1 MKKIN
6 LLIVIIFIAILS
18 PIMFPVQVSG
28 YATTTPPIIPPEEI
42 DTPPSVP
49 TSITAVAIND
59 SKIKITWSA
68 SPRATSYNIY
78 RSDTSNGSF
87 TKIYTLV
94 GTLEQLPEPSY
105 ENTGLP
111 RSTTKYYHV
120 TAVNEFGESRPSR
133 TVSAT
138 TTNSSLLRKVNSL
151 KTKYAKSFTS
161 LEKQL
166 ADDGRVIKK
175 INKYKLF
182 MRESDSTMLLER
194 VVIIRGNI
202 TEARTLI
209 AENVTANTIE
219 EYNALKAQLRQRV
232 KWIKD
237 RIKGIYKEI
246 PYYRK
251 IKGFR
256 NVEVIIAEK
265 LLPQNFQYNGQCQ
278 EQWDALMLAKTGL
291 TEHLNRAEQL
301 ISQAWTNPGNP
312 DTYSFNYKPT
322 SDELKLVNKSAKD
335 ANRYLKYVLRRC
347 GVVQ

>member
-28 YATTTPPIIPPEEI
+28 TATTPPIPPEEI
-42 DTPPSVP
+42 DTPPAAP
-49 TSITAVAIND
+49 ASITAVAIND
-59 SKIKITWSA
+59 SKIKIAWSA

-78 RSDTSNGSF
+78 RSDTSDGSF

-111 RSTTKYYHV
+111 RSTTKHYYV
-120 TAVNEFGESRPSR
+120 TAVNEFGESRQSQ

-138 TTNSSLLRKVNSL
+138 TTNSPLLRKVNSL

-166 ADDGRVIKK
+166 ADDGRVINK
-175 INKYKLF
+175 INRYKLF

-256 NVEVIIAEK
+256 GVEVAIAER
-265 LLPQNFQYNGQCQ
+265 LRVFEYNNQCK
-278 EQWDALMLAKTGL
+278 EQWDALMLAKAGL
-291 TEHLNRAEQL
+291 TEHLNKTEQL

-322 SDELKLVNKSAKD
+322 SDELKLVKKSAKD